1 MARIASG
8 AAEKVEQV
16 APAEAK
22 RRALT
27 KDLTGTLT
35 AEERAAKTK
44 ELRALLANDPGD
56 ASHFTAD
63 EMATKSHSDVEAWAS
78 TMRSR
83 YGLEE
88 PELYRLEPG
97 EDASLHE
104 GNALAYL
111 ARHGV
116 EPAVAK
122 ALHADFY
129 DALTAGVGKLDA
141 AALDQLE
148 HRYPAKLGA
157 KVTADLRRWWIE
169 EVGGMSS

>member
-83 YGLEE
+83 YGLSS
-88 PELYRLEPG
+88 
-97 EDASLHE
+97 D
-104 GNALAYL
+104 LA
-111 ARHGV
+111 
-116 EPAVAK
+116 AVCTSIS
-122 ALHADFY
+122 HRSC
-129 DALTAGVGKLDA
+129 VGA
-141 AALDQLE
+141 TSRGSRGRVIGRQ
-148 HRYPAKLGA
+148 R
-157 KVTADLRRWWIE
+157 
-169 EVGGMSS
+169 SSGR